1 MKITIIAGKTASGKS
16 VALEELCENYG
27 YEKLITS
34 TTREPRPGEVD
45 GVDYHFLSRE
55 KFLNKVEE
63 GLFLEHAEYNGNMYG
78 SSLDSFKK
86 DFKGNIPAI
95 ILEPTGAKVAYE
107 LLKSKGFTPISVYV
121 YESQETCI
129 ERVLSRDASEEEK
142 EKRIHK
148 IKNEEGQW
156 DDYME
161 YDFVTE
167 GGSTIEKNCNDI
179 KAFVDNF
186 QPEKSLSKKNRNRV
200 RPR

>member
-1 MKITIIAGKTASGKS
+1 MKIIIISGKTASGKS
-16 VALEELCENYG
+16 VALEELCKNYG

-45 GVDYHFLSRE
+45 GVDYHFLSKKE
-55 KFLNKVEE
+55 FLNKVEE
-63 GLFLEHAEYNGNMYG
+63 GMFLEHAEYNGNMYG

-86 DFKGNIPAI
+86 DFKGNIPAV
-95 ILEPTGAKVAYE
+95 ILEPTGAKVACK
-107 LLKSKGFTPISVYV
+107 LLKSKGFSPVTVYV

-129 ERVLSRDASEEEK
+129 ERVLSRDASREEK
-142 EKRIHK
+142 EKRIYK
-148 IKNEEGQW
+148 IKTEEDQW
-156 DDYME
+156 DCYMK

-167 GGSTIEKNCNDI
+167 GESTINKNCNDI

-186 QPEKSLSKKNRNRV
+186 QPEKRSVKKKLN